1 MARFLGHLARGVEV
15 EPAVY
20 STRLN
25 LQCDP
30 NGERKREG

>member
-1 MARFLGHLARGVEV
+1 MARFLGQLAREVEV

-25 LQCDP
+25 SQCDP
-30 NGERKREG
+30 NGERKGEG